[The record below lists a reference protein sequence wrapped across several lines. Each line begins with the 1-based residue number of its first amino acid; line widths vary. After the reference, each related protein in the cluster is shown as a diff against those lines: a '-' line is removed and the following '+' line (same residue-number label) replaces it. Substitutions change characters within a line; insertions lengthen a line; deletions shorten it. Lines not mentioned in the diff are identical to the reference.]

1 MSFKETDLGLIP
13 EEWKV
18 DSLKNSLY
26 IKGRIGWKGLK
37 KSEYLKESNFRII
50 NGSNITNDNK
60 IDWENCGFISK
71 ERYLESPE
79 IMLKENDIV
88 MTKDGTIGKLAII
101 KNLPGPTTIA
111 SGLFLIRVEDPS
123 IDVNY
128 LFYYFRSHFFRGL
141 IHSRIEGS
149 VIPHLYQRDLVNL
162 KLPLPNINEQKAIAN
177 ILSTLD
183 EKIETNNQIN
193 EKLEEMAQALFKH
206 WFVDFEF
213 PNENGKPYKSSG
225 GEMVESELG
234 MIPKGWKIV
243 KLGDVIDFQNGYAFK
258 SKDLLDVESDST
270 FRVFKMGNIRKGG
283 GINHSGTKSYIERD
297 KCQNLSNYIIKKGD
311 LLMCMTDMKSN
322 VALLGHTALMDR
334 DNEYILNQRVGLI
347 RTKDSKVINYPYL
360 YILTNSED
368 FINNLRSRANSGV
381 QVNLST
387 KEIKDSLIC
396 LPDQKVHSLFNEIT
410 ERMFEKSFQVEDE
423 NQKLKLI
430 RDTLLPKLMSG
441 EIRVQLEDEV
451 LEVQS

>member
-1 MSFKETDLGLIP
+1 MTSNDWKEVTLGEISLDGKGSYGIAASAVEYSDDLYTYLRITDINDDGTLNKTDL
-13 EEWKV
+13 KSV
-18 DSLKNSLY
+18 DDEKAE
-26 IKGRIGWKGLK
+26 K
-37 KSEYLKESNFRII
+37 YL
-50 NGSNITNDNK
+50 
-60 IDWENCGFISK
+60 
-71 ERYLESPE
+71 LQP
-79 IMLKENDIV
+79 NDIV
-88 MTKDGTIGKLAII
+88 FARTGNSTGRSYFYDGSDGELVYA
-101 KNLPGPTTIA
+101 G
-111 SGLFLIRVEDPS
+111 FLIKFSLDPS
-123 IDVNY
+123 KVNPK
-128 LFYYFRSHFFRGL
+128 FMRYYTLSNEYKGWVSSYISGSTRG
-141 IHSRIEGS
+141 
-149 VIPHLYQRDLVNL
+149 
-162 KLPLPNINEQKAIAN
+162 NINAKTYAN
-177 ILSTLD
+177 MKISLPPRKQQDYLVKVLSSLD

-193 EKLEEMAQALFKH
+193 EKLEQIAQALFKH

-270 FRVFKMGNIRKGG
+270 FRVFKMGNIKKGG

-347 RTKDSKVINYPYL
+347 RTKDSKVINFPYL

-423 NQKLKLI
+423 NQKLTLI
-430 RDTLLPKLMSG
+430 RDNLLPKLMSG
-441 EIRVQLEDEV
+441 EIRVPLDDEV
-451 LEVQS
+451 LSEKN

>member
-50 NGSNITNDNK
+50 NGSSITNDNK
-60 IDWENCGFISK
+60 IDWENCGFISE

-128 LFYYFRSHFFRGL
+128 LFYYFRSHFFRDL

-162 KLPLPNINEQKAIAN
+162 KLPLPNINEQKAIAR

-213 PNENGKPYKSSG
+213 PNENGEPYKSSG
-225 GEMVESELG
+225 GEMVDSELG
-234 MIPKGWKIV
+234 MIPKGWEV
-243 KLGDVIDFQNGYAFK
+243 K
-258 SKDLLDVESDST
+258 T
-270 FRVFKMGNIRKGG
+270 
-283 GINHSGTKSYIERD
+283 INDISSE
-297 KCQNLSNYIIKKGD
+297 IITGK
-311 LLMCMTDMKSN
+311 T
-322 VALLGHTALMDR
+322 
-334 DNEYILNQRVGLI
+334 
-347 RTKDSKVINYPYL
+347 P
-360 YILTNSED
+360 
-368 FINNLRSRANSGV
+368 
-381 QVNLST
+381 ST
-387 KEIKDSLIC
+387 KEKENFGGNIPFVKIPDMHGKVYVEKTETYLSEKGAVKNKIVPKNSIMVSCIATPGIVSLAGQSCQTNQQINTIINKDNKMCYFNFFSLRNLSDTIRTLGSSGSATLNLNKNQFSKIKIVVPPKEMTD
-396 LPDQKVHSLFNEIT
+396 KYFNVVDKI
-410 ERMFEKSFQVEDE
+410 FETIYL
-423 NQKLKLI
+423 NQKENLKLI
-430 RDTLLPKLMSG
+430 ELRDNLLPKLMSG
-441 EIRVQLEDEV
+441 EIRVPLDNETVVD
-451 LEVQS
+451 QS